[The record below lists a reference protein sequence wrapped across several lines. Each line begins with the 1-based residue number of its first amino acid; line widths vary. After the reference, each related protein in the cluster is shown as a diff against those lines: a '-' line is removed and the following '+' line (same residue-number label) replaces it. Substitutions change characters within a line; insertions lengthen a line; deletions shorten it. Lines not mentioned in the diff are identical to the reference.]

1 MPTKRPKKARKP
13 RIVPF
18 PVRLPP
24 DMRAQLEALAKA
36 DRRTLSNYLL
46 KVINDHLK
54 AVAPPKK

>member
-24 DMRAQLEALAKA
+24 DKRARLEGLAKA
-36 DRRTLSNYLL
+36 DGRTLSNYIL
-46 KVINDHLK
+46 KVLNDHLK
-54 AVAPPKK
+54 AVDPPQK